1 MKIVFENGKYAR
13 FECGCEID
21 VKGEFFCVKACKP
34 NCQVVQYCKVACER
48 QGKSFLFIDQTSGQ
62 VVSA

>member
-1 MKIVFENGKYAR
+1 VFEKGNYAR

-21 VKGEFFCVKACKP
+21 VKGDFFCMKACKP
-34 NCQVVQYCKVACER
+34 NCQVVQYCKEETER
-48 QGKSFLFIDQTSGQ
+48 QGKSFLFLDQSSNQ